1 MLTLAVYTP
10 QSCILQPKIQSIGAV
25 LSKLLLCYIG
35 DMPTD
40 IVTTGQIGEKIRKRR
55 RELGFSQ
62 EQLAEQVGVSYQQ
75 IQRYE
80 NGGSMLNVE
89 NVQRLA
95 KALKLPVSTLFEIG
109 SKEIIA
115 EPPMPYNS
123 DDEKKLLRSF
133 RNLKVGSDR
142 ALAMN
147 IVRRL
152 AQK

>member
-1 MLTLAVYTP
+1 MIGPQNTP
-10 QSCILQPKIQSIGAV
+10 QICVLQLVLASIGAV

-95 KALKLPVSTLFEIG
+95 KALKLPVSTLFELG
-109 SKEIIA
+109 STEIIA
-115 EPPMPYNS
+115 EFPTPYNS
-123 DDEKKLLRSF
+123 DDEKKLLRFF
-133 RNLKVGSDR
+133 RNLKAGSDR

-147 IVRRL
+147 VVRRL
-152 AQK
+152 TQK